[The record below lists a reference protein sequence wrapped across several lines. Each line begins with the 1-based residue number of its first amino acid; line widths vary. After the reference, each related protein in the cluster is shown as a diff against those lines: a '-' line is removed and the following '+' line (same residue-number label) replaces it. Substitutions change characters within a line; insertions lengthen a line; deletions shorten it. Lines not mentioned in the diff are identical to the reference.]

1 MPHLDVVI
9 LVVLLLGKTYI
20 LIPPHLGGM
29 GSYLDAELD
38 DLVSQAIDKWG
49 ADSQILQLIE
59 ELSELITAVAKYNR
73 TFNGSTTDDIASEIV
88 DVEILLY
95 MTKKYIYK
103 ISERTLQQIKEQKLA
118 RLKTRLSEVA
128 DWRSSP

>member
-1 MPHLDVVI
+1 
-9 LVVLLLGKTYI
+9 
-20 LIPPHLGGM
+20 M

-103 ISERTLQQIKEQKLA
+103 ISEHTLQQIKEQKLA

-128 DWRSSP
+128 NWRSSP